1 VSGGSGQGRF
11 VALEGGEGAGKSTQ
25 AARLAERLD
34 AVLTREP
41 GGTPTG
47 KAIRELLLDPST
59 VGLDDRTEALLM
71 AADRAQH
78 VAEVVRPALAGGRH
92 VVSDRYVGSSLAYQG
107 FGRGLPV
114 DEVRRLSAWATRG
127 LEPDL
132 VVLLDVPETVAAT
145 RVGDRPDRLEAAGE
159 DFHRRVAA
167 GYRAL
172 AAADPARW
180 VVVDG
185 SGDQDDVEAAVW
197 SAVTERC
204 PDLAEPPAAPPA
216 GHAKMA
222 R

>member
-11 VALEGGEGAGKSTQ
+11 VALEGGEGAGKSTK

-145 RVGDRPDRLEAAGE
+145 RV
-159 DFHRRVAA
+159 AA

>member
-1 VSGGSGQGRF
+1 VIDGAPGARF
-11 VALEGGEGAGKSTQ
+11 VVFEGGEAAGKSTQ
-25 AARLAERLD
+25 AARLAHRLG

-41 GGTPTG
+41 GDTPAG
-47 KAIRELLLDPST
+47 KAIRALLLDPAT

-78 VAEVVRPALAGGRH
+78 VAEVVRPALAAGRH
-92 VVSDRYVGSSLAYQG
+92 VVSDRYIGSSLAYQG

-132 VVLLDVPETVAAT
+132 VVLLEVSAPVAAG
-145 RVGDRPDRLEAAGE
+145 RVGDRPDRLEAAGD
-159 DFHRRVAA
+159 DFHRRVAD

-172 AAADPARW
+172 AAAEPGRW

-185 SGDQDDVEAAVW
+185 SAGPDAVEAAVW
-197 SAVTERC
+197 SAVAGRC
-204 PDLAEPPAAPPA
+204 PDLADAVATT
-216 GHAKMA
+216 A
-222 R
+222 RR